1 MQSAERIE
9 KRQETDTIE
18 LVDDIRYYLN
28 ERFRMRME
36 DMGIYSED
44 EDESGEYKANEAES
58 PYQSNEAKKVIVKE
72 EKEKMPP
79 GNNKELVDDDK
90 QSNVQEELNLN
101 TEATHLYDS
110 LLGQIDELLGLYL
123 SSL

>member
-58 PYQSNEAKKVIVKE
+58 PYQSNEAKKMIVKE

-79 GNNKELVDDDK
+79 GNDKELVDDDK

-123 SSL
+123 SSF